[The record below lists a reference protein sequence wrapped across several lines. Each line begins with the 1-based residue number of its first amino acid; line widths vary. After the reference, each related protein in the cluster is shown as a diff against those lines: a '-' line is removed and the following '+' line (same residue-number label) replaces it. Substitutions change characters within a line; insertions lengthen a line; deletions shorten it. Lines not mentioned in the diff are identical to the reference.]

1 MEHIQYLSN
10 REAKNTFYISYH
22 AKMRASQAPIIEV
35 PPTGINFERTCCF
48 PLIAL
53 TYRGAIKRSC
63 PTIKPPAAIFR
74 GKLGVEISEQ
84 PNNPRAK

>member
-1 MEHIQYLSN
+1 
-10 REAKNTFYISYH
+10 
-22 AKMRASQAPIIEV
+22 
-35 PPTGINFERTCCF
+35 
-48 PLIAL
+48 LIAL